1 MREGPALR
9 RYRYRTKVLTGR
21 WRNSFVAAVD
31 DAARAGQI
39 MFDTENKTDFRW
51 IVPGSIEERD
61 EAPIQDRHQG

>member
-1 MREGPALR
+1 MR

-21 WRNSFVAAVD
+21 WRESFDAAVD

-39 MFDTENKTDFRW
+39 AYDTEKKSAFRW

-61 EAPIQDRHQG
+61 EDSGQARRKA